1 MPWKYNNTII
11 RAGKAWVDNN
21 GYKHPYNWASAWT
34 DANKK
39 SWGVTWEDAPASE
52 AAFDNRFYWGR
63 QTDGTLI
70 ERSLTDVNVV
80 DEDGKA
86 VNDPITGKQMVTLG
100 LKSVAIALAKT
111 QAAGL
116 LAPYDWYVTRKSEK
130 STAIPSAVS
139 TYRDAVRTACAAI
152 ETSIGNASDLT
163 AFMAL
168 YDTPMDSQDPPQ
180 PTGNA
185 PIADWPETI

>member
-1 MPWKYNNTII
+1 MPWKYSGRII
-11 RAGKAWVDNN
+11 RVGKAWVDNN
-21 GYKHPYNWASAWT
+21 GTQYPAVWSNYSA
-34 DANKK
+34 DEKAAI
-39 SWGVTWEDAPASE
+39 GLTWEDE
-52 AAFDNRFYWGR
+52 VAAHDNRFYWGR
-63 QTDGTLI
+63 NADGSLI
-70 ERSLTDVNVV
+70 PRSLTDIDAV

-86 VNDPITGKQMVTLG
+86 ILDENGKQRVTLG
-100 LKSVAIALAKT
+100 LKSNAIALAKT

-152 ETSIGNASDLT
+152 ETSITNAADLA

-168 YDTPMDSQDPPQ
+168 YDTPVDSDGK

-185 PIADWPETI
+185 PIADWPDAI

>member
-1 MPWKYNNTII
+1 MPWKYSGRII
-11 RAGKAWVDNN
+11 RVGKAWVDNN
-21 GYKHPYNWASAWT
+21 GTSYPAVWNNYSA
-34 DANKK
+34 DEKAAI
-39 SWGVTWEDAPASE
+39 GLTWEDE
-52 AAFDNRFYWGR
+52 VAAHDNRFYWGR
-63 QTDGTLI
+63 DADGSLI
-70 ERSLTDVNVV
+70 SRSLTDVNEV
-80 DEDGKA
+80 DEDGNP
-86 VNDPITGKQMVTLG
+86 VNDADGNQLVTLG
-100 LKSVAIALAKT
+100 LKSVAIAQAKT

-152 ETSIGNASDLT
+152 ETSIGNASDLA

-168 YDTPMDSQDPPQ
+168 YDVPVDSDGN

-185 PIADWPETI
+185 PINDWPETI